1 MMEVPLEMIGIVL
14 SILSATVSVT
24 TLFKAVLPVY
34 NQVTVLLSDIVG
46 EPNRP
51 GLFERVVEIESA
63 VDKIDR
69 ENQLFNRTM
78 SIKMEEIKNVVSVI
92 IRIVVIKRIK

>member
-1 MMEVPLEMIGIVL
+1 MMEVPIGVISLVVSL
-14 SILSATVSVT
+14 LSATVSVV

-34 NQVTVLLSDIVG
+34 NKVTVLLSDIVG

-51 GLFERVVEIESA
+51 GLFERMVEIEGT

-69 ENQLFNRTM
+69 ENQLFNQTM
-78 SIKMEEIKNVVSVI
+78 SIKMEEIKNVVST
-92 IRIVVIKRIK
+92 KRYDTYR

>member
-1 MMEVPLEMIGIVL
+1 MMEVPLSVIGLIVSL
-14 SILSATVSVT
+14 LSATVSVT

-78 SIKMEEIKNVVSVI
+78 SIKMEEIKNVVSA
-92 IRIVVIKRIK
+92 

>member
-1 MMEVPLEMIGIVL
+1 MMEVPLGLVSL
-14 SILSATVSVT
+14 VVSLLSATVSVV

-34 NQVTVLLSDIVG
+34 NKVTVLLSDIVG

-51 GLFERVVEIESA
+51 GLFERMVEIEKT

-78 SIKMEEIKNVVSVI
+78 SIKMEEIKNVFSAQPFDTY
-92 IRIVVIKRIK
+92 R